1 MCFYFLYL
9 FVKYLNDIN
18 LSIIQKIRVETP
30 TCSTGGYKC
39 FFNIL
44 THSKVWSH
52 LLILYNDDDNDSLIR
67 TMIVFKQQCCL
78 KNHKNINF
86 QLKLFLN
93 ASKLLIGSVCTKSR
107 TLQ

>member
-1 MCFYFLYL
+1 M
-9 FVKYLNDIN
+9 
-18 LSIIQKIRVETP
+18 
-30 TCSTGGYKC
+30 

-86 QLKLFLN
+86 STEIVFECFQTLN
-93 ASKLLIGSVCTKSR
+93 W
-107 TLQ
+107 